1 MDGAWVVTA
10 GELSRCT
17 GLAPSRPRLGAQ
29 RQALPGSGVGCTSV
43 AQARSAGGVGCKTPS
58 SIAGQVGLCPLPCN
72 WPVHLAQP
80 WRGHIGQVAQDC
92 PLLEGPNVG
101 LGALEHGGRGRTPRD
116 SGEGQ
121 RVSLRPQ
128 AIVHPQRHSDGPGEA
143 GLGCRQGPLTESI
156 AVLPWGGTSVSPVGF
171 GSPEPSAGEGAHRL
185 EAWGPQNTRQDGC
198 GVGVLGGDHLADHGD
213 TAGLREGWAGT
224 RGGGQMV

>member
-1 MDGAWVVTA
+1 MGAGDGHLEIVEKAR
-10 GELSRCT
+10 GCRCGHRPLST
-17 GLAPSRPRLGAQ
+17 L
-29 RQALPGSGVGCTSV
+29 
-43 AQARSAGGVGCKTPS
+43 
-58 SIAGQVGLCPLPCN
+58 
-72 WPVHLAQP
+72 
-80 WRGHIGQVAQDC
+80 
-92 PLLEGPNVG
+92 
-101 LGALEHGGRGRTPRD
+101 
-116 SGEGQ
+116 
-121 RVSLRPQ
+121 
-128 AIVHPQRHSDGPGEA
+128 PQRHSDGLGEA